1 MHGHLYSQPAP
12 TWAGRLPAAEP
23 NLQTFLYAGVTTI
36 FDPSDASGEATARR
50 DRVAAG
56 ELLGPHIYTTGPAIT
71 VSDGHPISLV
81 RAFAPAWIG
90 WYIAP
95 RVATGIDSEE
105 EARAAVDALADEG
118 VDAVKLVIDTIPLD
132 SGRMGPA
139 LARAVVERARE
150 RGLRTVAHIGTTADA
165 LDAAEAGVALWVHG
179 VYKERISDDRIA
191 ALADYGIP
199 MVATIEVFDNYAR
212 LNTGPR
218 QATALERE
226 TETAA
231 LLDSFYPIPE
241 SFDRTA
247 LQSWL
252 DLNAAAVDARVDNVR
267 RLHEAGVTILAG
279 SDAQSGVFAGPGLH
293 RELAN
298 LVRAGFTPAEAI
310 RAATVDPARFL
321 CACDAPAFG
330 DVAVGQR
337 ADLLLVEGDP
347 TTDIGAVSRIR
358 EVLLGG
364 VPVVRTPVENPAP

>member
-1 MHGHLYSQPAP
+1 
-12 TWAGRLPAAEP
+12 
-23 NLQTFLYAGVTTI
+23 
-36 FDPSDASGEATARR
+36 
-50 DRVAAG
+50 
-56 ELLGPHIYTTGPAIT
+56 
-71 VSDGHPISLV
+71 
-81 RAFAPAWIG
+81 
-90 WYIAP
+90 
-95 RVATGIDSEE
+95 
-105 EARAAVDALADEG
+105 
-118 VDAVKLVIDTIPLD
+118 
-132 SGRMGPA
+132 
-139 LARAVVERARE
+139 
-150 RGLRTVAHIGTTADA
+150 
-165 LDAAEAGVALWVHG
+165 
-179 VYKERISDDRIA
+179 
-191 ALADYGIP
+191 

-212 LNTGPR
+212 LNAGPR

-226 TETAA
+226 IETAA

-252 DLNAAAVDARVDNVR
+252 DMNAAAVDARVDNVR

-310 RAATVDPARFL
+310 RAATLDPARFL
-321 CACDAPAFG
+321 CDCDAPEFG

-347 TTDIGAVSRIR
+347 TADIAAVSRIR

-364 VPVVRTPVENPAP
+364 VPLVRTPVENPAP